1 MITLQEIYN
10 LTAQNAQLPDHYV
23 VRTEFFNKL
32 VELLNTDLIKVITG
46 LRRTGKTF
54 LFKLLYHHLRQNLN
68 IPKEN
73 ILFLN
78 FEAPALYEYSNVV
91 DLQHIYD
98 TFAANADTKHK
109 IYVFLDEIQNVTAW
123 EKFVRHLYDTQKQ
136 QVQLFVTGSN
146 SKLLSSEYSTA
157 ISGRVVELTVYPFKF
172 TEVLQLI
179 EQGESADNTDS
190 GSGLSPQKQQFY
202 LNQYLKWGG
211 LPEVWLQPTESIKTA
226 YITSLLNKII
236 TDDIVNRY
244 RIKNPQTLYKIAL
257 YIFNNTGNIF
267 SITKLL
273 GFLKSQKYEISR
285 PTLEDYIQ
293 YLNNAFLITPIRNI
307 TVKSTKEIV
316 FGRLKKFFTID
327 NAFITTTSLNIDSA
341 TTTLVENLTF
351 NWLYQSINPSTYN
364 LHFAYDTSERIDT
377 DLVIMDQL
385 GKIVLPIN
393 ITFTLN
399 DLQTIEREV
408 TGLKRAIKYLNAPQ
422 GVLITWNRSHK
433 KLTIPTNIYVLNLQD
448 ALITNSTKA
457 LGPLQRFME

>member
-10 LTAQNAQLPDHYV
+10 LTAQNAQLPEHYV
-23 VRTEFFNKL
+23 VRTELFNEL

-54 LFKLLYHHLRQNLN
+54 LLKLLYHHLRQNLN
-68 IPKEN
+68 VPQEN

-98 TFAANADTKHK
+98 TFAANANPKHK
-109 IYVFLDEIQNVTAW
+109 IYVFLDEVQNVTAW
-123 EKFVRHLYDTQKQ
+123 EKFVRHLYDTQKH

-157 ISGRVVELTVYPFKF
+157 ISGRVIELTVYPFKF

-179 EQGESADNTDS
+179 GQGEPADNTDS

-211 LPEVWLQPTESIKTA
+211 LPEVWLQPSDSVKTA

-285 PTLEDYIQ
+285 PTLEEYIQ
-293 YLNNAFLITPIRNI
+293 YLVNAYLISWVRNVTI
-307 TVKSTKEIV
+307 KSSKETI
-316 FGRLKKFFTID
+316 FGRLRKFFTID
-327 NAFITTTSLNIDSA
+327 NAFLTATSLDAGSMS
-341 TTTLVENLTF
+341 TTFVENLTF
-351 NWLYQSINPSTYN
+351 NLLQQELSGRNYQV
-364 LHFAYDTSERIDT
+364 HFAYDASAKIDT
-377 DLVIMDQL
+377 DLVVRDFVGTRVIP
-385 GKIVLPIN
+385 VN
-393 ITFTLN
+393 ITYTMQDADTYKREVGGLIRAIRYFGASFGVLFMWQSTYKKWSIPAGIKVMN
-399 DLQTIEREV
+399 LQTLLLEPNLDIV
-408 TGLKRAIKYLNAPQ
+408 QMLGL
-422 GVLITWNRSHK
+422 S
-433 KLTIPTNIYVLNLQD
+433 
-448 ALITNSTKA
+448 
-457 LGPLQRFME
+457 